1 MCSVLNHTKS
11 NQHSLKVI
19 KEENAP
25 SVFTDHDM
33 TIINLSFFF
42 INVSLMSNTKSVNAG
57 NAFK

>member
-1 MCSVLNHTKS
+1 MCSVNRTKI

-33 TIINLSFFF
+33 TLINLSLFFL
-42 INVSLMSNTKSVNAG
+42 NVSLM
-57 NAFK
+57 